1 MTWEAVLDQ
10 ALAVLQRRS
19 CVTYRMLQRQFQL
32 DDAALE
38 DLKDELLC
46 AYPQVSEDAGRGL
59 IWTDDPDG

>member
-10 ALAVLQRRS
+10 ALAV
-19 CVTYRMLQRQFQL
+19 LQRQFQL